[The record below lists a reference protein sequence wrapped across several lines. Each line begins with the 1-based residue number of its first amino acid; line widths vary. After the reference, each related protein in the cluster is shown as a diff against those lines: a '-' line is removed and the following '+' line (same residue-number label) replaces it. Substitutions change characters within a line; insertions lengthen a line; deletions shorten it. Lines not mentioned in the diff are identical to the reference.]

1 LTVVLNG
8 TMEGRLQIA
17 PGDTVSAGYDFTMT
31 DSHGAVTIMISGYVA
46 VHVHCGETGGNYD
59 IIIPFPC
66 VIYELCANN
75 DSWIPSSDQGSS
87 LTYQG
92 SVTAGDICGNE
103 GMCDASSGAT
113 LYLNVTASSTTDVI
127 NVRFHYG
134 SNVGSAGTSWSTT
147 VGACQ
152 VPLCSSVALLQA
164 PRLEQR
170 PLTWLDYIALLTS
183 GRAEA
188 AVAKNG
194 TGQLVLLSLAHV
206 GASVLLLAC
215 L

>member
-1 LTVVLNG
+1 
-8 TMEGRLQIA
+8 MEGSLKIA
-17 PGDTVSAGYDFTMT
+17 PGDTVLAGYDFTMT

-152 VPLCSSVALLQA
+152 VPLCSSVALLQGAFAAA
-164 PRLEQR
+164 PSSPSMDR
-170 PLTWLDYIALLTS
+170 PSTWLDYIALMASRREEASAKSSGGLLSFGDFATLATVTLTS
-183 GRAEA
+183 
-188 AVAKNG
+188 
-194 TGQLVLLSLAHV
+194 LMLCS
-206 GASVLLLAC
+206 
-215 L
+215 